1 MIERVLKAMVTE
13 DMTVTPIEAMFDT
26 DAEKIVCY
34 REIEERNGV
43 FVNVRDGEWITP
55 KKDFKYMLF
64 STFKEAAD
72 YADTE
77 RQELQKKLDE
87 LKDFVAKAERV
98 FPGELK
104 KIIKAL

>member
-1 MIERVLKAMVTE
+1 MIERVLKAMVTD
-13 DMTVTPIEAMFDT
+13 DMKVTPIEAMFDT
-26 DAEKIVCY
+26 DAEKIVCF

-43 FVNVRDGEWITP
+43 LINVRDGEWITP

-64 STFKEAAD
+64 NTSKEAVD
-72 YADTE
+72 YADTG